1 MEGILF
7 NVVDLRR
14 KIGVDFALNQNFNGN
29 SFNLFAI
36 LLASLATCVDKKVSD
51 LRRCP
56 FMLLNT
62 MSKDKG

>member
-29 SFNLFAI
+29 RFNLFAI
-36 LLASLATCVDKKVSD
+36 LLARHKKRLFD
-51 LRRCP
+51 LRGCP